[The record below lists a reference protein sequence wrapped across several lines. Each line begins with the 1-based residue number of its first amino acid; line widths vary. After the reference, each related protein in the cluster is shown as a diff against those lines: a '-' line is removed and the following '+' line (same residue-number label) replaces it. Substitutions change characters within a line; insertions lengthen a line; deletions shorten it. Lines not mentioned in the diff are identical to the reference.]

1 MDGEDRLKIND
12 KIIKIENK
20 QNKKRQVSQIN
31 LTNTHTQINNT
42 AKQIPFFFTW
52 AYKNLVGPL
61 VVKCPAQLDNEVAD
75 SSGVK
80 VSTSSSLGKS

>member
-31 LTNTHTQINNT
+31 LTNTHTN
-42 AKQIPFFFTW
+42 KQYCKTDSLFLHLGLQKSGWSFSCEMSGP
-52 AYKNLVGPL
+52 VG
-61 VVKCPAQLDNEVAD
+61 Q
-75 SSGVK
+75 
-80 VSTSSSLGKS
+80 